1 MNTQAQEARPED
13 LQKIDP
19 GVRRLY
25 QASIVIDGHADSL
38 GRMLME
44 DVDLGKRQP
53 DGSIDIPRLREAN
66 YASQFFAVWVDPA
79 YAPDRCIRRTLE
91 LIDAMYRVIAAN
103 PDRIG
108 LALTAS
114 DVVRLHKQGKVA
126 AVLTIEGGHAIENS
140 LAVLRLY
147 HRLGAR
153 SMTLTHSNTNGWA
166 DSSTDAPRWHG
177 LNDLGREVVR
187 EMNRLGMMVDV
198 SHVSDEAFYDVLKTS
213 TKPVILSHSS
223 CRTLSD
229 HPRNA
234 TDDMIRALADKGGVI
249 GINYY
254 PELVDQ
260 KFRDAMRQ
268 REKNL
273 FEELNRQRPPGTDP
287 DFVARKN
294 WEDFKGITDGV
305 PRPPL
310 ESIIEHIDHV
320 VELVGPD
327 HVGLGSDF
335 DGIPTNPQ
343 GMDSVLDVIK
353 IAQGLKTR
361 QYKDHHI
368 KKILGGNFLRVFQEA
383 AGQ

>member
-1 MNTQAQEARPED
+1 
-13 LQKIDP
+13 
-19 GVRRLY
+19 
-25 QASIVIDGHADSL
+25 
-38 GRMLME
+38 
-44 DVDLGKRQP
+44 
-53 DGSIDIPRLREAN
+53 
-66 YASQFFAVWVDPA
+66 
-79 YAPDRCIRRTLE
+79 
-91 LIDAMYRVIAAN
+91 
-103 PDRIG
+103 
-108 LALTAS
+108 
-114 DVVRLHKQGKVA
+114 
-126 AVLTIEGGHAIENS
+126 
-140 LAVLRLY
+140 
-147 HRLGAR
+147 
-153 SMTLTHSNTNGWA
+153 
-166 DSSTDAPRWHG
+166 
-177 LNDLGREVVR
+177 
-187 EMNRLGMMVDV
+187 
-198 SHVSDEAFYDVLKTS
+198 
-213 TKPVILSHSS
+213 
-223 CRTLSD
+223 
-229 HPRNA
+229 
-234 TDDMIRALADKGGVI
+234 MIRALADKGGVI